1 MEILLRLINI
11 FLGGMCCNRSARRF
25 YTEVP
30 RGQQRHSERK
40 RQNNGSE
47 VHASTDEGDYSWAY
61 EENESKFFVLNGG
74 DEDTHYLRGNRF
86 RFGE

>member
-1 MEILLRLINI
+1 MACAALDLLVGSIPKYLEDNKDT
-11 FLGGMCCNRSARRF
+11 AR
-25 YTEVP
+25 EN
-30 RGQQRHSERK
+30 G
-40 RQNNGSE
+40 NMIGSE